1 MVEIEQEITQNPQA
15 FFDISTTDPVGKRH
29 KPEHGGRVRGLG
41 LGALPSV
48 TLKSSRQ
55 KFRGSVYEIGENS
68 GSSNVVLEKL
78 DAALREVAMFRS
90 IMKKLVPV
98 VEYEKALRE
107 ALDEEEDDSSDGSNG
122 HFSN

>member
-1 MVEIEQEITQNPQA
+1 MTQNPQA
-15 FFDISTTDPVGKRH
+15 FSDISTTDPVGKRH
-29 KPEHGGRVRGLG
+29 KPEHGGRVQGLG

-48 TLKSSRQ
+48 TLKSSRR
-55 KFRGSVYEIGENS
+55 KFRGSVYEIGETS

-78 DAALREVAMFRS
+78 DVALREVAMFRS

-98 VEYEKALRE
+98 AEDEKALRE
-107 ALDEEEDDSSDGSNG
+107 EEEDDSSDGSNG